1 MKIKLK
7 DYYHIMNNCS
17 GISEN
22 EFLFNYS
29 DYTLPRDMSHN
40 VYKNYL
46 TVVRTITDRIGIA
59 YITEEL
65 GSNFAIPENLV
76 EVIEK

>member
-17 GISEN
+17 GISDN
-22 EFLFNYS
+22 EFLFDYS

-76 EVIEK
+76 EIVRE

>member
-76 EVIEK
+76 EIVRG

>member
-17 GISEN
+17 GISDN
-22 EFLFNYS
+22 EFLFDYS

>member
-29 DYTLPRDMSHN
+29 DYTLPRDMNHN

-76 EVIEK
+76 EIVRG

>member
-17 GISEN
+17 GISDN
-22 EFLFNYS
+22 EFLFDYS
-29 DYTLPRDMSHN
+29 DYTLPRDMNHF
-40 VYKNYL
+40 VYRNSF
-46 TVVRTITDRIGIA
+46 TVIRTIVDKIGIA

-65 GSNFAIPENLV
+65 GNNFAIPENIV
-76 EVIEK
+76 EIVGQ

>member
-17 GISEN
+17 GISDN
-22 EFLFNYS
+22 EFLFDYS
-29 DYTLPRDMSHN
+29 DYTLPRDMNHT

-46 TVVRTITDRIGIA
+46 TVVRTIADKIGIA
-59 YITEEL
+59 YVTEEL
-65 GSNFAIPENLV
+65 GGNFAIPENLV
-76 EVIEK
+76 EIVRE